1 MQSRTVSCF
10 FSLILVIS
18 IVASTS
24 GQKIVRVTGS
34 VSDPQSAPIGGANI
48 TLYSLD
54 RILQTRSDSSGR
66 FKFDAV
72 PNGQY
77 EFEVLAPGFSR
88 FTKPIMSVPG
98 SMQ

>member
-18 IVASTS
+18 IVASTA

-34 VSDPQSAPIGGANI
+34 VSDPQSAPIGGASI
-48 TLYSLD
+48 TLFSLD
-54 RILQTRSDSSGR
+54 RILQTTSDSSGH
-66 FKFDAV
+66 FTFDAV
-72 PNGQY
+72 PTGKY

-88 FTKPIMSVPG
+88 FTRPNVSVAG
-98 SMQ
+98 SM